1 MVASAALAVPATAA
15 PTWPERVAV
24 AAEYAQSRAG
34 SVSFAVTDEAGRVRG
49 YRTRRAVPS
58 ASVLKAMLLV
68 AYLNRA
74 SVRNR
79 ELQDADRALLGP
91 MIRRSDNDT
100 ASRVLGLVGGS
111 GVYRVA
117 SRARMEHFVLHLP
130 IWGHS
135 EIIARDQARFFR
147 RIDGYVP
154 ERHRGY
160 ARFLLAHV
168 IPPQRWGIPPV
179 VPDGYRIFFKG
190 GWGSGT
196 GRVTHQVALLEK
208 GETRISLAILTEF
221 NPSHRYGTATIRGV
235 AARLLRGVN

>member
-1 MVASAALAVPATAA
+1 LVASAALSVPAAA
-15 PTWPERVAV
+15 ATTWPERVAV
-24 AAEYAQSRAG
+24 AVEYAQSRAG

-79 ELQDADRALLGP
+79 ELRDADRALLGP

-154 ERHRGY
+154 ERHRSY

-168 IPPQRWGIPPV
+168 IPSQRWGIPPV

-208 GETRISLAILTEF
+208 GVTRISLAILTEF
-221 NPSHRYGTATIRGV
+221 NPSHQYGTATIRGV
-235 AARLLRGVN
+235 AGRLLRGVN

>member
-1 MVASAALAVPATAA
+1 M
-15 PTWPERVAV
+15 
-24 AAEYAQSRAG
+24 
-34 SVSFAVTDEAGRVRG
+34 
-49 YRTRRAVPS
+49 PS
-58 ASVLKAMLLV
+58 ASVLKAMLMV

-79 ELQDADRALLGP
+79 AIRDADRALLGP

-100 ASRVLGLVGGS
+100 ANRVIGIVGAA

-117 SRARMEHFVLHLP
+117 SRARMEHFVFRLP
-130 IWGHS
+130 IWGLS
-135 EIIARDQARFFR
+135 EITARDQARFFR
-147 RIDGYVP
+147 RIDAYVP
-154 ERHRGY
+154 ARHRVY
-160 ARFLLAHV
+160 ARFLLSHIIAS
-168 IPPQRWGIPPV
+168 QRWGIPPV

-208 GETRISLAILTEF
+208 GATRISLAILTEF
-221 NPSHRYGTATIRGV
+221 NPSHQYGTATIRGV